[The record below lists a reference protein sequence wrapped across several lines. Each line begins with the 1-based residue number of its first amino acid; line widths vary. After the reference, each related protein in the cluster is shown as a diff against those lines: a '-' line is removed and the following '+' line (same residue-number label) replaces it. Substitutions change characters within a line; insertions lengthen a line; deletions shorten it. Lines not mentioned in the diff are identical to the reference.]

1 MRCQLVD
8 TRDVVAARRQQGTD
22 FFDAQRAPD
31 IAERCGIADQQQPNE
46 YGERIAF
53 LTEGVTCGR
62 FVVAGQCHHS
72 GGADALDH
80 TIDRVRRTAQ
90 RVGDALRRFGVYK
103 RGRQGIDAVSTAGFS
118 LPKPTARRLLMTTA
132 PTMRPRASTPTMM
145 RTAVFSCGP
154 CTPYFTTVG
163 AMSSATRFITLMS
176 GLSAGPAVSL
186 NGSPT
191 VSPMTVAACA
201 SEPLPP

>member
-1 MRCQLVD
+1 MARQVQRLHATTGADVQRALHRTTHCEVHQGRRSAAD
-8 TRDVVAARRQQGTD
+8 AQDVVLAHR
-22 FFDAQRAPD
+22 P
-31 IAERCGIADQQQPNE
+31 
-46 YGERIAF
+46 
-53 LTEGVTCGR
+53 
-62 FVVAGQCHHS
+62 
-72 GGADALDH
+72 
-80 TIDRVRRTAQ
+80 
-90 RVGDALRRFGVYK
+90 
-103 RGRQGIDAVSTAGFS
+103 IDAVSTAGFS

-132 PTMRPRASTPTMM
+132 PTMRPRASTPTMT

-163 AMSSATRFITLMS
+163 AMSNATRFITLMS

-201 SEPLPP
+201 SEPLPPYAPSSTSFLALSQAPPELARKTAISVPVPMAPARYAASGPAPRPKPTAI